1 MSTYEE
7 LKEKILKNYD
17 PDMLCEILGITS
29 ESLVDRYEDQII
41 KNMSLF
47 EEAMRKGAK
56 MNLGQWCEKEGLAH
70 FTMKSI
76 DELLEHLKCLPTRN

>member
-7 LKEKILKNYD
+7 LKEQILNNYD
-17 PDMLCEILGITS
+17 VDMLCEILDITS

-47 EEAMRKGAK
+47 EGAMHNA
-56 MNLGQWCEKEGLAH
+56 
-70 FTMKSI
+70 
-76 DELLEHLKCLPTRN
+76 

>member
-7 LKEKILKNYD
+7 LKEQILKNYD
-17 PDMLCEILGITS
+17 VDMLCEILGIDA

-47 EEAMRKGAK
+47 EGA
-56 MNLGQWCEKEGLAH
+56 L
-70 FTMKSI
+70 
-76 DELLEHLKCLPTRN
+76 DEC